1 MSARFR
7 ALRAVVFAVLI
18 LSVSIQACLAGALEA
33 GFGVTDITPRLDLKQ
48 PIWLAGKD
56 NNRAAAGVHDKLFA
70 RAIVL
75 RDGNRKIALV
85 SVDSIGLPYPS
96 VQRARAELKDFA
108 HVLVASTHS
117 HESPDVIGVWG
128 PSPGVSG
135 IVPEYLRLVESKIV
149 EAVRLAESAAV
160 SARAEYGTADDQ
172 SLLGDYRLPEVYDSV
187 LRVLRLVRL
196 SDAKPLA
203 LLVQWNS
210 HGVEPKDNAQIS
222 RDFMGVTV
230 DALEKRHHC
239 GVVYFQGAIGGLM
252 GTPDKKFRDA
262 KGKSLATDSFDF
274 VRICG
279 EAIADLADKA
289 LHDAQPIVLTP
300 LGVYSRPIMI
310 PLDNEGFKAA
320 RAAGIL
326 TRPVYAWTGSHDKQG
341 DEIPLGQ
348 VDGRQAMQTEV
359 GYLRLGELHVAAIPG
374 ELYPEIV
381 YGKYQEPADPGADF
395 PDAPL
400 EKPIIRILPSAKM
413 LVIGL
418 ANDEI
423 GYIVPKRQWD
433 VEKPFAYGRTSA
445 QYGERNSLG
454 PDTAQVLMEVLADL
468 VAEASKP

>member
-1 MSARFR
+1 
-7 ALRAVVFAVLI
+7 
-18 LSVSIQACLAGALEA
+18 
-33 GFGVTDITPRLDLKQ
+33 
-48 PIWLAGKD
+48 
-56 NNRAAAGVHDKLFA
+56 
-70 RAIVL
+70 
-75 RDGNRKIALV
+75 
-85 SVDSIGLPYPS
+85 
-96 VQRARAELKDFA
+96 
-108 HVLVASTHS
+108 
-117 HESPDVIGVWG
+117 
-128 PSPGVSG
+128 
-135 IVPEYLRLVESKIV
+135 
-149 EAVRLAESAAV
+149 
-160 SARAEYGTADDQ
+160 
-172 SLLGDYRLPEVYDSV
+172 
-187 LRVLRLVRL
+187 
-196 SDAKPLA
+196 
-203 LLVQWNS
+203 
-210 HGVEPKDNAQIS
+210 
-222 RDFMGVTV
+222 
-230 DALEKRHHC
+230 
-239 GVVYFQGAIGGLM
+239 
-252 GTPDKKFRDA
+252 
-262 KGKSLATDSFDF
+262 
-274 VRICG
+274 
-279 EAIADLADKA
+279 
-289 LHDAQPIVLTP
+289 
-300 LGVYSRPIMI
+300 MI